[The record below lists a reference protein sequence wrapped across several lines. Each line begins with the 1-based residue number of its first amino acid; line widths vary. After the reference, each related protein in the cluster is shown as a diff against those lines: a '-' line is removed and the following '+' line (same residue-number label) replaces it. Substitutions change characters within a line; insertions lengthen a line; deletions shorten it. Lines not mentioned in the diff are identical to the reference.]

1 MANSTVATIGR
12 GADEALDEDV
22 QSAWQE
28 FWFYFSQNKGAV
40 FGLVIVSFF
49 LFLAIFAPWV
59 APYDPAKIFEGFY
72 RLPPI
77 WAEGGDSRFL
87 LGTDD
92 VGRDLLSRLI
102 YGARVSMSIGVLVV
116 LFSLSVGTALGLW
129 AGFKGGLVDTVI
141 MRVVDILM
149 SLPSI
154 LLAIVVV
161 SVLGPSLFNAIVA
174 VSIVSCPAFIRLVR
188 ASVMGEK
195 NKQYVMASKSFG
207 ASGWWIAVVN
217 ILPNCLAPIIIQG
230 TLGFSE
236 GILSAAGLGFL
247 GLGAQPPT
255 AEWGTMLSDG
265 RSFIE
270 SSPWLVTLPGL
281 CIFFVVLG
289 FNLFGDGLRDAFD
302 PRLKK

>member
-1 MANSTVATIGR
+1 MTS
-12 GADEALDEDV
+12 ADAENQTAF
-22 QSAWQE
+22 QE

-40 FGLVIVSFF
+40 FGLTMVSFF
-49 LFLAIFAPWV
+49 LVLAAFAPWI
-59 APYDPAKIFEGFY
+59 APHDPTKIFEGFY
-72 RLPPI
+72 RLPPV
-77 WAEGGDSRFL
+77 WAEGGNSRFL

-92 VGRDLLSRLI
+92 VGRDLLSRLV
-102 YGARVSMSIGVLVV
+102 YGARISMSIGVLVV
-116 LFSLSVGTALGLW
+116 LFSLSVGTGLGLW
-129 AGFKGGLVDTVI
+129 AGFKGGMIDTVI

-161 SVLGPSLFNAIVA
+161 SVLGPSLFNAIIA
-174 VSIVSCPAFIRLVR
+174 VSMVSCPAFIRLVR
-188 ASVMGEK
+188 ASALGEK
-195 NKQYVMASKSFG
+195 DKQYVMASRSFG

-217 ILPNCLAPIIIQG
+217 ILPNCMAPIIIQG

-302 PRLKK
+302 PKLKK